1 MNSQVVISADIIL
14 LKGDLLFSTII
25 SVREAL
31 EKAIDQTDKDCV
43 LDFAGVDRVDSS
55 AVSLWLCLE
64 RKTRS
69 RHLSLKA
76 VNIPDELSSIVS
88 LVGLN
93 QTALNP

>member
-43 LDFAGVDRVDSS
+43 LDFAGVGRVDSS

-93 QTALNP
+93 QTGLNP

>member
-31 EKAIDQTDKDCV
+31 EKAIDQADKDCV
-43 LDFAGVDRVDSS
+43 LDFAGVGRVDSS

-93 QTALNP
+93 QTGLNP